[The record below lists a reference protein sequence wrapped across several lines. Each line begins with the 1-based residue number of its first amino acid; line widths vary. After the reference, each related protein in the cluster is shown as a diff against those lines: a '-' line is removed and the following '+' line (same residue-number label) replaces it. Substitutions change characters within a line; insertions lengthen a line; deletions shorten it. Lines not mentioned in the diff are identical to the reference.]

1 MAQPVFTQT
10 LVNKA
15 QARSRRARDAG
26 AALEDLELLSARG
39 LAAEAVQ
46 GVARRAARTRR
57 TASLR
62 RVGMGGSVGGR
73 LRHGLHDREGRSR
86 EKVHSENITYSRYGG

>member
-1 MAQPVFTQT
+1 MAQPVFIQMPA
-10 LVNKA
+10 NKA
-15 QARSRRARDAG
+15 QARSRRAIEAG
-26 AALEDLELLSARG
+26 AAFADLELLSARG

-62 RVGMGGSVGGR
+62 KVGMEGSVGGR

-86 EKVHSENITYSRYGG
+86 ENVHSGNITYSRYGG